1 MSLRLSQRQGLVENL
16 GEFQLPCF
24 CRVFLTSYNEGLE
37 KGMSLELPF
46 RPGDLVDAQLMP
58 EECYCPA
65 IFNSVT
71 NGKVHINWIGWPL
84 NNNDV
89 IDNPEYLLRPNWERV
104 RYVKAWVRL
113 TKPDHIPWW
122 PCIVYIRQPLM
133 DSDIGI
139 DFLQT
144 EKRILIK
151 VVYEEP
157 RVSQLKPYTSTVDG
171 TVWFDAK
178 NIIPYC
184 GKYTETRIAEGLSH
198 KNEKIALAFK
208 DAVARI
214 NSPDFRLHGTAAVVD
229 YPFVFD
235 GTMDTGK
242 GVKYQPKVKGERDD
256 DGNADGDRGGKV
268 RGEGKSRKRNSD
280 GDEGLDRLVGV
291 KARVGTE
298 NEPVPPMDVTLP
310 DDLLVVPGIGSAAN
324 INNRSIIAG
333 CRPFDASLT
342 VPSWA
347 RGGRL
352 EDELADKYEL
362 SNLLNHAQLDD
373 LLPFGFSGLFS
384 NKDRLVLSEQPNEIV
399 EEALKAQGHK
409 RKPREIR
416 RAFVNNT

>member
-1 MSLRLSQRQGLVENL
+1 
-16 GEFQLPCF
+16 
-24 CRVFLTSYNEGLE
+24 
-37 KGMSLELPF
+37 MSLELPF

-113 TKPDHIPWW
+113 TKLDQIPWW
-122 PCIVYIRQPLM
+122 PCIVYIRQPLL

-144 EKRILIK
+144 EKRVLIK

-178 NIIPYC
+178 NLIPYC
-184 GKYTETRIAEGLSH
+184 GKHTEARIAEGLSH
-198 KNEKIALAFK
+198 KNEKVALAFK

-229 YPFVFD
+229 YPFIFD

-242 GVKYQPKVKGERDD
+242 GVKYQPKVKGERDV
-256 DGNADGDRGGKV
+256 DGNAGGGRGGKG
-268 RGEGKSRKRNSD
+268 RGGEGKSRKSHSD
-280 GDEGLDRLVGV
+280 GDEGLDRLVGA
-291 KARVGTE
+291 KARLGAE
-298 NEPVPPMDVTLP
+298 NEPVPPVNMTLP
-310 DDLLVVPGIGSAAN
+310 DDLLLVPTVGSAASKSS
-324 INNRSIIAG
+324 RRIAG
-333 CRPFDASLT
+333 FRPFDASLP

-352 EDELADKYEL
+352 EDEVADKYAL

-373 LLPFGFSGLFS
+373 SLPFGYSGLLS
-384 NKDRLVLSEQPNEIV
+384 IKDRIVLSEQPNEIV
-399 EEALKAQGHK
+399 EMGGQGHK
-409 RKPREIR
+409 RKSRDVR
-416 RAFVNNT
+416 RAFVNNS

>member
-1 MSLRLSQRQGLVENL
+1 M
-16 GEFQLPCF
+16 
-24 CRVFLTSYNEGLE
+24 
-37 KGMSLELPF
+37 
-46 RPGDLVDAQLMP
+46 
-58 EECYCPA
+58 
-65 IFNSVT
+65 
-71 NGKVHINWIGWPL
+71 
-84 NNNDV
+84 
-89 IDNPEYLLRPNWERV
+89 
-104 RYVKAWVRL
+104 
-113 TKPDHIPWW
+113 
-122 PCIVYIRQPLM
+122 
-133 DSDIGI
+133 
-139 DFLQT
+139 
-144 EKRILIK
+144 
-151 VVYEEP
+151 
-157 RVSQLKPYTSTVDG
+157 
-171 TVWFDAK
+171 
-178 NIIPYC
+178 
-184 GKYTETRIAEGLSH
+184 
-198 KNEKIALAFK
+198 
-208 DAVARI
+208 ARI